1 MNINSNPLYAR
12 GKSVSEEALHSKS
25 EEHDGDDDEDMEP
38 YLVRRLSCRTIH
50 LPPLAFRLAEQA
62 EWDKKGDCES
72 PQRPTSLA
80 LRIPPLIAITAADTT
95 R

>member
-1 MNINSNPLYAR
+1 MKKNSDSLFAR
-12 GKSVSEEALHSKS
+12 GKSVSEEALHSKN
-25 EEHDGDDDEDMEP
+25 EEDGIFQEIEP
-38 YLVRRLSCRTIH
+38 CHVRRLSCRAIH

-62 EWDKKGDCES
+62 EWDKKSDSDC

-80 LRIPPLIAITAADTT
+80 LRIPPLIAITAADST

>member
-1 MNINSNPLYAR
+1 MNINSNTLYAR
-12 GKSVSEEALHSKS
+12 GKSVSEEALHSKL
-25 EEHDGDDDEDMEP
+25 EEQDGTDEDMEP

-62 EWDKKGDCES
+62 EWDKKGDSES

-80 LRIPPLIAITAADTT
+80 LRIPPLIAITSADNT

>member
-1 MNINSNPLYAR
+1 MSD
-12 GKSVSEEALHSKS
+12 EALHSKLEEDGIS
-25 EEHDGDDDEDMEP
+25 EEMEP
-38 YLVRRLSCRTIH
+38 YLVRRLSCRNIQ

-62 EWDKKGDCES
+62 EWDKKPNSES